1 MRRTNEHPEVNAGS
15 MADIAFLLLIFFLV
29 TAVIPK
35 DQGIQRKLPREC
47 PAGEDCNI
55 PIPDRNI
62 LKIAINSN
70 NEIMLDDAIVK
81 IDEVKNLAKAFID
94 NNGDGSCMYC
104 NGTKTTSLSDNPSK
118 AVISLQS
125 DRNSKYNQFIEVQD
139 ELTKAY
145 LELRETYCKSVL
157 NKSTDKLTEDDMNQ
171 LKEAY
176 PFILS
181 EAETKG

>member
-1 MRRTNEHPEVNAGS
+1 MRRTSSSPEVNAGS

-35 DQGIQRKLPREC
+35 DQGINRKLPKEC
-47 PAGEDCNI
+47 PPGEDCNI

-70 NEIMLDDAIVK
+70 NEIMVDDRIVTISEIQDLAI
-81 IDEVKNLAKAFID
+81 NFID
-94 NNGDGSCMYC
+94 NNGDGSCAYC
-104 NGTKTTSLSDNPSK
+104 NGNKNVTLSDNPSK

-125 DRNSKYNQFIEVQD
+125 DRNTSYNQFIEVQD

-145 LELRETYCKSVL
+145 FELRKTYCEIILKRPI
-157 NKSTDKLTEDDMNQ
+157 DKLTKEELQQ
-171 LKEAY
+171 LKDAY

-181 EAETKG
+181 EADTR